1 MHVNALIVSHLLLDF
16 CLMVSEQLTAA
27 QLLREIK
34 RWFCFEKIS
43 LKGYCPSSS
52 LLQASITRNGLFC
65 KFILKI

>member
-34 RWFCFEKIS
+34 RWFVVKRF
-43 LKGYCPSSS
+43 P
-52 LLQASITRNGLFC
+52 
-65 KFILKI
+65 